1 MNSRAS
7 GRIPRIGILSP
18 ATEPGMRDCW
28 KELTQGLNELG
39 YVEGSNVELVW
50 RFADGKF
57 ERLPALA
64 AELAG
69 LGVDIIMPATPP
81 AIRAAKSA
89 ASGNIPIVFPLGSD
103 PVETGLVASLER
115 PGANIT
121 GNATMSWRHCRPRLA
136 LVREVIPKAQC
147 VATIYHAANTALEL
161 QVEETRAAA
170 RDLGLELIVLKFSTA
185 EEIDRTFEA
194 ARTKGSEALLPT
206 SDPMALD
213 NAKKIGALSIQHRV
227 PVISPFREITDAGGI
242 IGYGPDLSTLF
253 RRSAAVV
260 HQILKGTQPGDI
272 PIGEPQKFDLS
283 INLISARALNLT
295 FPNSLVSRA
304 TFLVQ

>member
-1 MNSRAS
+1 MHSKAS
-7 GRIPRIGILSP
+7 GQIPRIGILSP
-18 ATEPGMRDCW
+18 ATEPGMRDWW
-28 KELTQGLNELG
+28 KEFTQGLSELG
-39 YVEGSNVELVW
+39 YEKGSNIEFVW

-64 AELAG
+64 NELAS

-89 ASGNIPIVFPLGSD
+89 VSGSIPIVFPLGSD
-103 PVETGLVASLER
+103 PVETGLVASIDR
-115 PGANIT
+115 PGGNIT
-121 GNATMSWRHCRPRLA
+121 GMATMSWRHCRPRLA
-136 LVREVIPKAQC
+136 LVREVIPKVQRIA
-147 VATIYHAANTALEL
+147 VIYHSENTALEL

-170 RDLGLELIVLKFSTA
+170 RELGLELTVLKFSTA
-185 EEIDRTFEA
+185 AEIDRTFEVA
-194 ARTKGSEALLPT
+194 CSKGSEALLPI

-253 RRSAAVV
+253 RRTAAVV
-260 HQILKGTQPGDI
+260 DRVLKGTKPGDI
-272 PIGEPQKFDLS
+272 PIGEPEKFDLS
-283 INLISARALNLT
+283 INLVSGRALNLT
-295 FPNSLVSRA
+295 FPDSVVSRA
-304 TFLVQ
+304 AYLVQ

>member
-18 ATEPGMRDCW
+18 ATEPGMRDWW

-39 YVEGSNVELVW
+39 YVEGSNVEFVW

-57 ERLPALA
+57 ERLPTLA
-64 AELAG
+64 TELAG
-69 LGVDIIMPATPP
+69 LGVDVIMPATPP

-89 ASGNIPIVFPLGSD
+89 SGSIPIVFPLGSD
-103 PVETGLVASLER
+103 PVETGLVESLDR
-115 PGANIT
+115 PGGNIT
-121 GNATMSWRHCRPRLA
+121 GMATMSWRHCRPRLA

-161 QVEETRAAA
+161 QVEEMRAAA

-185 EEIDRTFEA
+185 EEIDRTFEV
-194 ARTKGSEALLPT
+194 ARTKGAEALLPT

-227 PVISPFREITDAGGI
+227 PVISPFREITNAGGI

-253 RRSAAVV
+253 QRSAAMVD
-260 HQILKGTQPGDI
+260 QILKGAKPGDI

-283 INLISARALNLT
+283 INLISARALGLT
-295 FPNSLVSRA
+295 FPNSLASRA
-304 TFLVQ
+304 AFLLQ

>member
-1 MNSRAS
+1 MDSRTS
-7 GRIPRIGILSP
+7 GHIPKIGILSP
-18 ATEPGMRDCW
+18 ATEPGMRDW
-28 KELTQGLNELG
+28 WREFTQGLNELG
-39 YVEGSNVELVW
+39 YVEGSNIELVW

-64 AELAG
+64 AELEG

-89 ASGNIPIVFPLGSD
+89 SGGIPIVFPLGSD
-103 PVETGLVASLER
+103 PVEAGLVASLDR
-115 PGANIT
+115 PGGNIT
-121 GNATMSWRHCRPRLA
+121 GMATMSWRHCRPRLA

-170 RDLGLELIVLKFSTA
+170 RGFGLELIVLKFSTA
-185 EEIDRTFEA
+185 EEIDRTFEV
-194 ARTKGSEALLPT
+194 ARAKGSEALLPT
-206 SDPMALD
+206 SDPIALD
-213 NAKKIGALSIQHRV
+213 NAKKIGALSMQHRV
-227 PVISPFREITDAGGI
+227 PVVSPFREITDAGGI

-260 HQILKGTQPGDI
+260 DQVLKGTKPGNI

-283 INLISARALNLT
+283 INLKSGRALNLT

-304 TFLVQ
+304 AFLVQ

>member
-1 MNSRAS
+1 MDSRTT
-7 GRIPRIGILSP
+7 GHIPKIGILSP
-18 ATEPGMRDCW
+18 ATEPGMRDW
-28 KELTQGLNELG
+28 WREFTQGLNELG
-39 YVEGSNVELVW
+39 YVEGSNIELVW

-64 AELAG
+64 AELEG

-89 ASGNIPIVFPLGSD
+89 SGGIPIVFPLGSD
-103 PVETGLVASLER
+103 PVEAGLVASLDR
-115 PGANIT
+115 PGGNIT
-121 GNATMSWRHCRPRLA
+121 GMATMSWRHCRLRLA

-170 RDLGLELIVLKFSTA
+170 RGFGLELIVLKFSTA
-185 EEIDRTFEA
+185 EEIDRTFEV
-194 ARTKGSEALLPT
+194 ARAKGSEALLPT
-206 SDPMALD
+206 SDPIALD
-213 NAKKIGALSIQHRV
+213 NAKEIGALSMQHRV
-227 PVISPFREITDAGGI
+227 PVVSPFREITDAGGI

-260 HQILKGTQPGDI
+260 DQVLKGTKPGNI

-283 INLISARALNLT
+283 INLKSGRALNLT

-304 TFLVQ
+304 AFLVQ

>member
-18 ATEPGMRDCW
+18 ATEPGMRDWW

-39 YVEGSNVELVW
+39 YVEGSNVELIW
-50 RFADGKF
+50 RFVDGKF

-64 AELAG
+64 TELAG
-69 LGVDIIMPATPP
+69 LGLDVIMPATPP

-89 ASGNIPIVFPLGSD
+89 AGGIPIVFPLGSD

-115 PGANIT
+115 PGGNIT
-121 GNATMSWRHCRPRLA
+121 GMATMSPRHCRPRLA
-136 LVREVIPKAQC
+136 LVREVVPKAQC

-170 RDLGLELIVLKFSTA
+170 RDMDLELIVLKFSTA
-185 EEIDRTFEA
+185 EEIDRTFEV
-194 ARTKGSEALLPT
+194 ARAKGPDAVLPT

-260 HQILKGTQPGDI
+260 DQILKGTKPGDI

-283 INLISARALNLT
+283 INLLSSRALNLT
-295 FPNSLVSRA
+295 IPDSLVSRA
-304 TFLVQ
+304 AFLVQ

>member
-18 ATEPGMRDCW
+18 ATEPGMRDWW
-28 KELTQGLNELG
+28 KELTLGLNELG

-69 LGVDIIMPATPP
+69 LGLDVIMPATPP
-81 AIRAAKSA
+81 AIQAAKSA
-89 ASGNIPIVFPLGSD
+89 AGTIPIVFPLGSD

-115 PGANIT
+115 PGGNIT
-121 GNATMSWRHCRPRLA
+121 GMATMSPRHCRPRLA

-147 VATIYHAANTALEL
+147 VATIYHAANYALEL

-185 EEIDRTFEA
+185 EEIDRTFEV
-194 ARTKGSEALLPT
+194 ARTKGSEVLLPI

-260 HQILKGTQPGDI
+260 DQILKGTQPGDI

-295 FPNSLVSRA
+295 IPDSLVSRA
-304 TFLVQ
+304 AFLVQ